1 MFVLLGSSSD
11 NVKRLVCKLHNC
23 LSGSRCRRAVEFK
36 TLLCNEIECLHLRH
50 GLVSYP
56 DERPYWRCSDV
67 NNYMDCMVN
76 VMLMMLFY

>member
-1 MFVLLGSSSD
+1 MALD
-11 NVKRLVCKLHNC
+11 AEEQ
-23 LSGSRCRRAVEFK
+23 LSLK
-36 TLLCNEIECLHLRH
+36 LLCNEIECLHLRH

-56 DERPYWRCSDV
+56 DERPYWRCLDV